1 MQVTLVSEFLSFSRY
16 LFYIPYRNFNLCF
29 HCMTAGREPTLW
41 RYCEGFP
48 MISRSD
54 GDTFHLVLADRPR
67 PYPAERSVRNTFYHS
82 LCFSYEHELFGGTRA
97 SIVLIEARKC
107 GLSLYRQIEDIADSL
122 AAELQNC
129 ELLPETS
136 VVEHGFRCSSRISVV

>member
-1 MQVTLVSEFLSFSRY
+1 MQATLVSQLLCSPRY
-16 LFYIPYRNFNLCF
+16 LFYIPYRNFNLCP
-29 HCMTAGREPTLW
+29 HCSATGREPTLW

-67 PYPAERSVRNTFYHS
+67 PYPAERSVQNTFYLS
-82 LCFSYEHELFGGTRA
+82 LCFLYEHELFDGTQA

-107 GLSLYRQIEDIADSL
+107 GPSLYRQIEEIADSL
-122 AAELQNC
+122 AAGLQDC
-129 ELLPETS
+129 GRLPEAAAI
-136 VVEHGFRCSSRISVV
+136 EQGFR